1 MAYLVILSVFLG
13 ILSYSMLNIGM
24 GLQKKG
30 AAELP
35 KIEGVSVGRNLINFF
50 TNKTWLIG
58 FTLVQVQWFILTLAI
73 QFGNLSIVTPLMSV
87 GMVAL
92 VIFSYFY
99 LKEPISKI
107 ELMGITAIVTGIAVI
122 GVTSPAEVEKPL
134 LADVIQGLEKLQ
146 SIIFLVVLIIMS
158 IIFVLASVLRKF
170 KNADILFGVAAG
182 ITDAL
187 GAIFINAIMSG
198 ASYTDGS
205 LIKESVHI
213 WQWWLFMALLMF
225 FNGLA
230 TVYLQV
236 AYQRGKAIIVAPIF
250 AVIAMIS
257 PVFGGIII
265 FGEWNYMITQQLWG
279 ILAGKLIALAIVCIG
294 VIILA
299 IYSAKNRK
307 FEETAKLAAEEEEAK
322 TEEQVIVLEKIEPS
336 SGE

>member
-1 MAYLVILSVFLG
+1 MVYNVILSVFLG
-13 ILSYSMLNIGM
+13 IVSYSMLNIGM

-35 KIEGVSVGRNLINFF
+35 KIEGQSVGRNFKNFF

-58 FTLVQVQWFILTLAI
+58 FALVQAQWFILTLAI

-107 ELMGITAIVTGIAVI
+107 EIIGITAIVIGIAVL
-122 GVTSPAEVEKPL
+122 GATNPAEVDKPL
-134 LADVIQGLEKLQ
+134 LNDVIRGLEKIQ
-146 SIIFLVVLIIMS
+146 SIIFLVFLVIFSILI
-158 IIFVLASVLRKF
+158 VLASVLRKF
-170 KNADILFGVAAG
+170 KNADVLFGIAAG

-198 ASYTDGS
+198 ASYTDSS
-205 LIKESVHI
+205 LIATSVYI
-213 WQWWLFMALLMF
+213 WQWWLFMVLLIF
-225 FNGLA
+225 FNALA
-230 TVYLQV
+230 TIYLQV

-257 PVFGGIII
+257 PVFAGIII
-265 FGEWNYMITQQLWG
+265 FGEWNYLISQQLYG
-279 ILAGKLIALAIVCIG
+279 ILAGKIIALVVVCIG
-294 VIILA
+294 VVILA

-307 FEETAKLAAEEEEAK
+307 FEEAVKLETTETNEQDNKLEEIPSAEM
-322 TEEQVIVLEKIEPS
+322 
-336 SGE
+336 

>member
-1 MAYLVILSVFLG
+1 MATIIVLSIFLG

-30 AAELP
+30 AADLP
-35 KIEGVSVGRNLINFF
+35 KIEGQSVGRNLKNFF
-50 TNKTWLIG
+50 TNKIWLIG
-58 FTLVQVQWFILTLAI
+58 FSLVLAQWIILTLAI

-107 ELMGITAIVTGIAVI
+107 ELFGISAIVIGIAVL
-122 GVTSPAEVEKPL
+122 GATSPAEVEKPDL
-134 LADVIQGLEKLQ
+134 TEVIQGLEKPQ
-146 SIIFLVVLIIMS
+146 SIIFLVIIGILS
-158 IIFVLASVLRKF
+158 ILFILASVLRKF

-205 LIKESVHI
+205 LIKESVHH
-213 WQWWLFMALLMF
+213 WEWWIFMGLLIF
-225 FNGLA
+225 FNALA

-250 AVIAMIS
+250 AVIAMVT

-265 FGEWNYMITQQLWG
+265 FSEWNYMFNQQLWG
-279 ILAGKLIALAIVCIG
+279 ILAGKLVALVIVCAG
-294 VIILA
+294 VIVLA

-307 FEETAKLAAEEEEAK
+307 FEEATEAEEHDIILEEK
-322 TEEQVIVLEKIEPS
+322 TADNEE
-336 SGE
+336 